1 MHPSGTTSDIFFFLV
16 RGSVLCSLTPP
27 LTLPELFQDWGHRR
41 SANSSALPRYSSAL
55 RPRPPQGGP
64 TQSTP
69 ADSTMLPRANATN
82 PHLPHLKSNPLYQLQ
97 SFPMLLVILP
107 GECASEDAQVQT
119 T

>member
-1 MHPSGTTSDIFFFLV
+1 MHSSGTTSDIFFFLV

-27 LTLPELFQDWGHRR
+27 MTLPELSQDWARRR

-69 ADSTMLPRANATN
+69 ADSTMLPRVNDTN
-82 PHLPHLKSNPLYQLQ
+82 PHLPHLKLNPLYQLL
-97 SFPMLLVILP
+97 SFPMSPVILP
-107 GECASEDAQVQT
+107 GECASEDAQVQIT
-119 T
+119 